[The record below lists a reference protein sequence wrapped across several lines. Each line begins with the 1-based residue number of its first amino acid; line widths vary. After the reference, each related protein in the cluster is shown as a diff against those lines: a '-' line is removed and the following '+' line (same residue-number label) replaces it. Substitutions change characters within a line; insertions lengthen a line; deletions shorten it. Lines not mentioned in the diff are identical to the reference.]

1 MTISVKTKNGEET
14 LKLGSK
20 FGRLLKPG
28 AVVALTGE
36 LGAGKTLLTKG
47 IVKGAGLKAC
57 VKSPTF
63 VLLHIYRGKVPVY
76 HYDCYR
82 LKGPAD
88 MEKIGYEEYFYGKGI
103 TIIEWPDRVP
113 EIIPANAVKVI
124 FKILRGDNRKIEI
137 DGLELGPKLKQ
148 DCFGK

>member
-1 MTISVKTKNGEET
+1 MTILFRTKNGKET
-14 LKLGSK
+14 LKLGVK
-20 FGRLLKPG
+20 IGKLLRPG

-47 IVKGAGLKAC
+47 IVKGAGLKAY
-57 VKSPTF
+57 VKSPTY
-63 VLLHIYRGKVPVY
+63 VLLHIYRGKIPVY

-103 TIIEWPDRVP
+103 TIIEWAERVS
-113 EIIPANAVKVI
+113 EIIPATAVKVA
-124 FKILRGDNRKIEI
+124 FKILRGDNREI
-137 DGLELGPKLKQ
+137 GIAGLESGPKIKQ
-148 DCFGK
+148 GCAGK